1 MGDLTVMIQAN
12 HLKKSFGETRAL
24 ADCSFSCQKGEIH
37 AIIGENGCGKST
49 LVKIL
54 SGILTPDQG
63 ELRVNGKNVRF
74 NGPASARKVGVV
86 SIPQE
91 ILVVPAL
98 SVLDNVVLGQ
108 GRFFSGPP
116 RQELVERVRNLLDRL
131 SSEPI
136 NLNLPVEELPLSKQ
150 QIVVI
155 SRGLVLDPEVVILDE
170 STSALDVADRDL
182 LFDFLRERAKAGKSA
197 IYISHRFDE
206 ILSLADRLTVI
217 RGGRTIDSLDAKNV
231 QISHILE
238 LMSGGSHTDS
248 PHNTKQSIQ
257 AFKDEPI
264 VLEARAL
271 VMKPNHRPINFQLRR
286 GEIVGL
292 AGLEGHGQETFLEIL
307 AGVCNMHISG
317 SVRAASINGN
327 AVEIHSLQGAF
338 RAGMAYVPRDRKTQG
353 LFLKLN
359 IRDNFAMPT
368 YSAVISKKLVDNAL
382 AEFQRQL
389 SIVFNSNSRL
399 VGSLSGGNQQKV
411 ILARWLSTKPHILLL
426 NDPTRG
432 VDIPTK
438 KDLYRLFEELAAAGV
453 SIVLLS
459 TDLEELI
466 NMSNRVLVFR
476 EGEIF
481 ETLTGEHLRRE
492 SLIAGMFG
500 EVV

>member
-1 MGDLTVMIQAN
+1 MMMIQAKN
-12 HLKKSFGETRAL
+12 LKKSFGETRAL
-24 ADCSFSCQKGEIH
+24 SDCSFSCEKGEIH

-63 ELRVNGKNVRF
+63 ELIVNGTKVRF
-74 NGPASARKVGVV
+74 TGPKAARKFGVV

-98 SVLDNVVLGQ
+98 SVLDNTVLGL

-116 RQELVERVRNLLDRL
+116 KQELVERVRHLLGRL
-131 SSEPI
+131 SSDPF
-136 NLNLPVEELPLSKQ
+136 NLDQPVEELPLSKQ

-155 SRGLVLDPEVVILDE
+155 ARGLLLEPEVVILDE

-217 RGGRTIDSLDAKNV
+217 RSGLTIDSLDAKDV
-231 QISHILE
+231 QISHILD
-238 LMSGGSHTDS
+238 LMSGGNHSNSSDTEEHKLQVS
-248 PHNTKQSIQ
+248 N
-257 AFKDEPI
+257 EVPI
-264 VLEARAL
+264 VLEARGL
-271 VMKPNHRPINFQLRR
+271 VMKPNNRPINFQLRK

-292 AGLEGHGQETFLEIL
+292 AGLEGHGQEAFLEIL
-307 AGVCNMHISG
+307 AGVKNSYISG
-317 SVRAASINGN
+317 TVKAATKSDAPID
-327 AVEIHSLQGAF
+327 IISLQSAF
-338 RAGMAYVPRDRKTQG
+338 QAGLAYVPRDRKTQG

-368 YSAVISKKLVDNAL
+368 YSPVISNKSVDKSL
-382 AEFQRQL
+382 DEFKRQL
-389 SIVFNSNSRL
+389 SIVFNNKSRL

-411 ILARWLSTKPHILLL
+411 ILARWLSSKPNILLL

-438 KDLYRLFEELAAAGV
+438 QDLYRLFDDLAAAGL
-453 SIVLLS
+453 SIILLS

-466 NMSNRVLVFR
+466 KMSNRVLVFR
-476 EGEIF
+476 EGEVF
-481 ETLTGEHLRRE
+481 ETLTENHLRRE

>member
-1 MGDLTVMIQAN
+1 MIQAKG
-12 HLKKSFGETRAL
+12 LKKSFGQTRAL
-24 ADCSFSCQKGEIH
+24 SDCSFSCEAGEIH

-54 SGILTPDQG
+54 SGILTPDEG
-63 ELRVNGKNVRF
+63 ELQVKGAKVRF
-74 NGPASARKVGVV
+74 GSPRAARKQGVV

-98 SVLDNVVLGQ
+98 SVLDNILLGQ
-108 GRFFSGPP
+108 GRLFSGPP
-116 RQELVERVRNLLDRL
+116 GQRQVEQVRQLLAKL
-131 SSEPI
+131 SSEP
-136 NLNLPVEELPLSKQ
+136 LDLRMPVEELPLSKQ

-155 SRGLVLDPEVVILDE
+155 ARGLVLDPDVVILDE
-170 STSALDVADRDL
+170 STSALDVADRDMLFEL
-182 LFDFLRERAKAGKSA
+182 LRQRAKAGKSA

-217 RGGRTIDSLDAKNV
+217 RSGRSIDSFDAENA
-231 QISHILE
+231 QIAQILN
-238 LMSGGSHTDS
+238 LMSGESHDDS
-248 PHNTKQSIQ
+248 SENVVPAAVS
-257 AFKDEPI
+257 ASEPV
-264 VLEARAL
+264 VLEARRL
-271 VMKPNHRPINFQLRR
+271 VMKPENRAIDFQLRR

-292 AGLEGHGQETFLEIL
+292 AGLEGHGQEAFLEVL
-307 AGVCNMHISG
+307 AGVGSSQAAGAIQAFTGSG
-317 SVRAASINGN
+317 ETAEVR
-327 AVEIHSLQGAF
+327 SLRDAF
-338 RAGMAYVPRDRKTQG
+338 RAGIVYVPRDRKTQG

-368 YSAVISKKLVDNAL
+368 YRAVISKKQVDRAL
-382 AEFQRQL
+382 TDFKQQL
-389 SIVFNSNSRL
+389 SIKFSHYSRP

-411 ILARWLSTKPHILLL
+411 ILARWLSVKPNILLL

-438 KDLYRLFEELAAAGV
+438 KDLYRLFQNLASAGV

-459 TDLEELI
+459 TDLEEL
-466 NMSNRVLVFR
+466 MHMCSRVLVFR